1 MKTKHILGSLA
12 IVAIAGLS
20 SCDLTMLPE
29 TSVTPD
35 LFFQTGSD
43 LELWTNQYYTMF
55 DEADGA
61 AGTNADDMIDKSM
74 GKVIE
79 GTRNPQGSDGWSWT
93 TLRSINE
100 YMANSGRCA
109 DEAARLK
116 YDGVARFF
124 RAYFYFLKVRMFG
137 DVPYY
142 DQVIGSE
149 DQALLNRPRD
159 PRDYVMGKVLDDLRF
174 AITNLPEKDDVTRL
188 TKWAALGFA
197 TRIAL
202 YEGTFRKYHGIADY
216 QKYLQFAD
224 SCGNVF
230 INGSSYKLVS
240 AGNEPYRDLFCADKA
255 DATEVVLARA
265 YDFEGLSLSHG
276 VQFVISNMQCGF
288 TRRYMNHYLM
298 ADGSRFTDKPGY
310 ETMFYTE
317 EVKNRDP
324 RLAQTVLCPGYI
336 QKGEKDATL
345 NELTAYCGYQPI
357 KFVSTKAHDGASK
370 STSDWPLMRA
380 AEVYLNY
387 AEAKAELGTLTQA
400 DLDKSLNKCRERANM
415 PKLDMAAANANPDPF
430 LIGCYPNVDKGAN
443 QGVILE
449 VRRERTVEMVMEGLR
464 QWDLFRWKE
473 GKQMLNNYVSY
484 TGIYFGGPGMF
495 DMDGDGTPDVE
506 IYADRATSQC
516 DIKLRLNKDIYLDS
530 SGCMVGYNNVV
541 YGKDWNEDRDYLW
554 PIPAA
559 QRVLTKGALTQN
571 PGWHDGLSL

>member
-276 VQFVISNMQCGF
+276 VQCVISNM
-288 TRRYMNHYLM
+288 
-298 ADGSRFTDKPGY
+298 
-310 ETMFYTE
+310 
-317 EVKNRDP
+317 
-324 RLAQTVLCPGYI
+324 
-336 QKGEKDATL
+336 
-345 NELTAYCGYQPI
+345 
-357 KFVSTKAHDGASK
+357 
-370 STSDWPLMRA
+370 
-380 AEVYLNY
+380 
-387 AEAKAELGTLTQA
+387 
-400 DLDKSLNKCRERANM
+400 
-415 PKLDMAAANANPDPF
+415 
-430 LIGCYPNVDKGAN
+430 
-443 QGVILE
+443 
-449 VRRERTVEMVMEGLR
+449 
-464 QWDLFRWKE
+464 
-473 GKQMLNNYVSY
+473 
-484 TGIYFGGPGMF
+484 
-495 DMDGDGTPDVE
+495 
-506 IYADRATSQC
+506 
-516 DIKLRLNKDIYLDS
+516 
-530 SGCMVGYNNVV
+530 
-541 YGKDWNEDRDYLW
+541 
-554 PIPAA
+554 
-559 QRVLTKGALTQN
+559 
-571 PGWHDGLSL
+571 

>member
-1 MKTKHILGSLA
+1 MRTKHIFVALA
-12 IVAIAGLS
+12 ITALGCFS
-20 SCDLTMLPE
+20 SCELTMLPE

-35 LFFQTGSD
+35 RFFQTGSD

-55 DEADGA
+55 EEADGA

-74 GKVIE
+74 GNVIE
-79 GTRNPQGSDGWSWT
+79 GTRNPASSGGWNWT
-93 TLRSINE
+93 TLRSLNE
-100 YMANSGRCA
+100 YLANSNRCT
-109 DEAARLK
+109 DEAVRRK

-124 RAYFYFLKVRMFG
+124 RAYFYFIKVRQFG

-149 DQALLNRPRD
+149 DNALLNRPRD
-159 PRDYVMGKVLDDLRF
+159 PRDYVMGKVLDDLRY
-174 AITNLPEKDDVTRL
+174 AIANLPESDEVTRL

-202 YEGTFRKYHGIADY
+202 YEGTFRKYRGIDDY
-216 QKYLQFAD
+216 QKYLQFVD

-230 INGSSYKLVS
+230 INESPYKLVS
-240 AGNEPYRDLFCADKA
+240 TGTEPYRDLFCADKA
-255 DATEVVLARA
+255 DKTEVVLARA
-265 YDFEGLSLSHG
+265 YDFEGLSIAHG

-298 ADGSRFTDKPGY
+298 ADGTRFTDKPGY
-310 ETMFYTE
+310 ETMFYTD
-317 EVKNRDP
+317 EVKDRDP

-336 QKGEKDATL
+336 QKGDKDVTK
-345 NELTAYCGYQPI
+345 NELTAYCGYKPI

-387 AEAKAELGTLTQA
+387 AEAKAELGTLTQT
-400 DLDKSLNKCRERANM
+400 DLDKSLNKCRKRAKM
-415 PKLDMAAANANPDPF
+415 PNLDMAIANANPDPF
-430 LIGCYPNVDKGAN
+430 LIGCYPNADKGAN

-449 VRRERTVEMVMEGLR
+449 VRRERTVELVMEGQR

-473 GKQMLNNYVSY
+473 GKQMLNKYVPY
-484 TGIYFGGPGMF
+484 TGIYFNGPGVF

-506 IYADRATSQC
+506 IYADKSTSQC
-516 DIKLRLNKDIYLDS
+516 DVKLRLNKDIYLDKD
-530 SGCMVGYNNVV
+530 GYMVGYNNVI
-541 YGKDWNEDRDYLW
+541 YGEDWNEDRDYLW

-571 PGWHDGLSL
+571 PGWHDGLSF